1 MAKNCKKTCWVLQM
15 DWELYDDRDSQIE
28 LFSSL
33 RKAQERMSRW
43 IKEDLNNHA
52 DRFDTFKYDEITDK
66 DSITKTVTNKV
77 PFNIFQKGGDPI
89 NTKWAHFYSE
99 YSSDF
104 ITYCITKQ
112 EIQ

>member
-1 MAKNCKKTCWVLQM
+1 MAKNRKKTCWVLQM
-15 DWELYDDRDSQIE
+15 DWELYDDRDSKIE

-33 RKAQERMSRW
+33 RKAQEEMSQW
-43 IKEDLNNHA
+43 IKGDLNNYA
-52 DRFDTFKYDEITDK
+52 DRFDVFEYDEI
-66 DSITKTVTNKV
+66 SEEGITINKV
-77 PFNIFQKGGDPI
+77 PFKIFQKGGDPI

-112 EIQ
+112 EIK